1 VITSTAAERE
11 AIQAAMQR
19 LLDGR
24 PQRSTGALTV
34 LQLAAEAGVK
44 RWILTHK
51 HRDLKDEFEKRR
63 DDANGIPAAFQALHA
78 RARDAEAANSKL
90 TAENRRLREQVE
102 VYAQVICELATERE
116 RRLPEHNPGGNI
128 RALPPRP
135 GPPAEG

>member
-1 VITSTAAERE
+1 MNTGTDAERE

-34 LQLAAEAGVK
+34 LQLAAEADVK
-44 RWILTHK
+44 RWVLTHK

-63 DDANGIPAAFQALHA
+63 DDADGIPAAFQTLHA

-102 VYAQVICELATERE
+102 VYAQVIHELTIERE
-116 RRLPEHNPGGNI
+116 RRLPGQNPGGNI

-135 GPPAEG
+135 GPLTEG